1 MLATSCDWSGRVK
14 KLCVV
19 ILNYRRA
26 DLTLD
31 CLHSLEQELADNTD
45 CCAVVID
52 NGSDDQSAEQIAS
65 AIQTR
70 SWNKWC
76 QLVRSETNGG
86 FAAGNN
92 LGFRTTEAEAYLLL
106 NSDTRVAN
114 GSIAQLLAIMKDN
127 PRAGLIGPRLE
138 GPDGEPQISCFR
150 YRSPLTE
157 FVAAAAT
164 GPVSR
169 LLRSLDVG
177 IGVCDE
183 PFEPPWLSF
192 AGVVIRRELI
202 EQIGPMDDAYFMYFE
217 DIDYCRQAR
226 RAGWKVLHDPSA
238 RIIHLRGGTSS
249 VKSAIKNRERIP
261 QYYYESRSR
270 YFAKYYGGRVG
281 LWFTNMLW
289 MAGRV
294 ISGLREVAGNKKPH
308 VCTFEARDNW
318 TNWWK
323 PMQRPVVPSGGDL

>member
-1 MLATSCDWSGRVK
+1 MK

-26 DLTLD
+26 DLTIQ
-31 CLHSLEQELADNTD
+31 CLRSLEPEIAGNAD
-45 CCAVVID
+45 CSAVVVD
-52 NGSDDQSAEQIAS
+52 NGSDDESAEQIES
-65 AIQTR
+65 ALQSR
-70 SWNKWC
+70 NWNSWC
-76 QLVRSETNGG
+76 QFVRSETNGG

-92 LGFRTTEAEAYLLL
+92 LGFHTVKAEAYLLF
-106 NSDTRVAN
+106 NSDARVVN
-114 GSIAQLLAIMKDN
+114 GSIAQLLQIMKNN

-169 LLRSLDVG
+169 LLRSVDVG
-177 IGVCDE
+177 IEVCDE
-183 PFEPPWLSF
+183 PSEPPWVSF
-192 AGVVIRRELI
+192 AGVVIRHDVI
-202 EQIGPMDDAYFMYFE
+202 DQIGPMDEEFFMYFE
-217 DIDYCRQAR
+217 DIDYCRRAR

-249 VKSAIKNRERIP
+249 VKSAIMNRDRIP

-289 MAGRV
+289 MAGRA
-294 ISGLREVAGNKKPH
+294 ISGLRELAGDKKPH
-308 VCTFEARDNW
+308 LCAFEARDNW
-318 TNWWK
+318 TNWWT
-323 PMQRPVVPSGGDL
+323 PMQRAATPSGGDL

>member
-1 MLATSCDWSGRVK
+1 MK

-31 CLHSLEQELADNTD
+31 CLHSLEQEIAGNTD

-65 AIQTR
+65 ALQSR
-70 SWNKWC
+70 KWNKWC
-76 QLVRSETNGG
+76 QLVCSEINGG

-92 LGFRTTEAEAYLLL
+92 LGFQTVQAEVYLLL
-106 NSDTRVAN
+106 NSDTKVLN
-114 GSIAQLLAIMKDN
+114 GSIAQLLAILKDN
-127 PRAGLIGPRLE
+127 PGAGLVGTRLE
-138 GPDGEPQISCFR
+138 GSDGKPQISCFR

-169 LLRSLDVG
+169 LLRSFDVG
-177 IGVCDE
+177 IEVCDE

-192 AGVVIRRELI
+192 AGVVIRRDVI
-202 EQIGPMDDAYFMYFE
+202 DQIGPMDEQFFMYFE
-217 DIDYCRQAR
+217 DIDYCRRAR
-226 RAGWKVLHDPSA
+226 RAGWRVLHDPSA

-249 VKSAIKNRERIP
+249 VKSAIMNRDRVP

-281 LWFTNMLW
+281 LWFTNLLW
-289 MAGRV
+289 MAGRA
-294 ISGLREVAGNKKPH
+294 ISGLRERAGNKKPH
-308 VCTFEARDNW
+308 LCAFEARDNW
-318 TNWWK
+318 TNWRA
-323 PMQRPVVPSGGDL
+323 PMQRAATPTGGDL

>member
-1 MLATSCDWSGRVK
+1 MK
-14 KLCVV
+14 KLSVV

-26 DLTLD
+26 GLTLQ
-31 CLHSLEQELADNTD
+31 CLGSLEPELTGNAD
-45 CCAVVID
+45 CCVVVID
-52 NGSDDQSAEQIAS
+52 NGSDDQSAEQIES

-70 SWNKWC
+70 NWNRWC

-92 LGFRTTEAEAYLLL
+92 LGFQTTEAEAYLLL
-106 NSDTRVAN
+106 NSDTRVRKGA
-114 GSIAQLLAIMKDN
+114 IAQLLTIMKAN

-138 GPDGEPQISCFR
+138 GSDGEPQISCFR

-157 FVAAAAT
+157 LLAAAAT
-164 GPVSR
+164 GPVTQ
-169 LLRSLDVG
+169 LLLSFDVG
-177 IGVCDE
+177 IGVYDE

-192 AGVVIRRELI
+192 AGVVIRRDVI
-202 EQIGPMDDAYFMYFE
+202 DQIGPMDERYFMYFE
-217 DIDYCRQAR
+217 DIDYCRRAR

-249 VKSAIKNRERIP
+249 VKSAIMNRERIP

-281 LWFTNMLW
+281 LWFTNVLW

-294 ISGLREVAGNKKPH
+294 ISSLRELLGNKTPH
-308 VCTFEARDNW
+308 VCAFEARDNW
-318 TNWWK
+318 TNWWT
-323 PMQRPVVPSGGDL
+323 PMQRTATPSGGDL